1 MNPLKFPMTLT
12 QFARS
17 APEERRDESGRLRDG
32 GQTRLLRDRLLYAIC
47 ESSAEADAM
56 RPGNDGDEGVIAPCM
71 VIASHLS
78 SGCVLPV
85 VRIEPIGMNWRATV
99 RGNFH
104 DWKVSIHTFGGAKV
118 EIDHGSLFNPK
129 ETHESIYCEG
139 IPADSVFGSY
149 AKDRSRFT
157 VSLANE
163 HTLFTF
169 FYLLS
174 RWSRKV
180 MAK

>member
-17 APEERRDESGRLRDG
+17 ATGDRRDENGRLRDG
-32 GQTRLLRDRLLYAIC
+32 GQVCFLRDRLLYAIC
-47 ESSAEADAM
+47 ETDAEAESL
-56 RPGNDGDEGVIAPCM
+56 RPGNAGDDGVIAPCM
-71 VIASHLS
+71 VIATHKS
-78 SGCVLPV
+78 SGFVLPV
-85 VRIEPIGMNWRATV
+85 VRIEPIGMKWRATV

-104 DWKVSIHTFGGAKV
+104 DWKVSIETFDGAKV
-118 EIDHGSLFNPK
+118 KIDYGTLFDPR
-129 ETHESIYCEG
+129 EVAPEVQCEG
-139 IPADSVFGSY
+139 FPADSVFGPY
-149 AKDRSRFT
+149 KKDRSRFT

-163 HTLFTF
+163 HTLFAF